1 MANDEPGADD
11 AREYRTE
18 ELAEAAGISVRTLR
32 FYRERKLL
40 PPPRRDGRIAWYG
53 ERHLARLRTIGALL
67 ERGHTLGGIAE
78 LFAAFESGRDV
89 GELLGLESAIAVPW
103 SEETEVRLSPEA
115 LADRFRGEA
124 TPENLSASMD
134 LGYITGDGDTVV
146 HVSRRLLD
154 ASTALVDRG
163 VPLSVV
169 LAAAREVRSHAD
181 DLAGLFTR
189 IIRKHVLAGV
199 LDRAEPDRGLGPD
212 DVARI
217 AETIEQLR
225 PISKAVVD
233 AELAMAMDRRV
244 RAELDAWG
252 RDPDLNRDR
261 DRDRDR
267 KDDRR
272 REAEPGPE
280 ASG

>member
-1 MANDEPGADD
+1 MVANDEPGTDD
-11 AREYRTE
+11 GREYRTE
-18 ELAEAAGISVRTLR
+18 ELAGAAGITVRTLR

-53 ERHLARLRTIGALL
+53 ERHLARLRTIAALL

-103 SEETEVRLSPEA
+103 SEETQVRLSPEA

-124 TPENLSASMD
+124 TPENLAASMD

-154 ASTALVDRG
+154 ASSALVEQG

-181 DLAGLFTR
+181 QLAELFTR
-189 IIRKHVLAGV
+189 IISKHVLANV
-199 LDRAEPDRGLGPD
+199 LERAEPGRGLGPD

-244 RAELDAWG
+244 RAELEAWG
-252 RDPDLNRDR
+252 RDRGLDR
-261 DRDRDR
+261 AG
-267 KDDRR
+267 DRR
-272 REAEPGPE
+272 PGSEDGPD
-280 ASG
+280 AGG

>member
-1 MANDEPGADD
+1 MANDEPEADGV
-11 AREYRTE
+11 REYRME
-18 ELAEAAGISVRTLR
+18 ELAEAAGITVRTLR

-40 PPPRRDGRIAWYG
+40 PPPRRDGRIAWYN

-78 LFAAFESGRDV
+78 LISAFESGRDV
-89 GELLGLESAIAVPW
+89 GELLGLDSAIAVPW
-103 SEETEVRLSPEA
+103 SEETPVRLTPEA

-124 TPENLSASMD
+124 TPENLAASMD
-134 LGYITGDGDTVV
+134 LGYITSDGETVV

-154 ASTALVDRG
+154 ASGALVDQG

-181 DLAGLFTR
+181 ELADLFTR
-189 IIRKHVLAGV
+189 IIRKHVLGHV
-199 LDRAEPDRGLGPD
+199 LDRAAPGRGLGPD

-244 RAELDAWG
+244 RAELESWG
-252 RDPDLNRDR
+252 RTGRQQETPGQGHEPEPRDP
-261 DRDRDR
+261 
-267 KDDRR
+267 
-272 REAEPGPE
+272 AE
-280 ASG
+280 

>member
-1 MANDEPGADD
+1 MANDEPGTDEV
-11 AREYRTE
+11 REYRTE

-53 ERHLARLRTIGALL
+53 ERHLARLRTIGALV

-89 GELLGLESAIAVPW
+89 GELLGLDSAIAVPW
-103 SEETEVRLSPEA
+103 SEETPVHLSPEA

-124 TPENLSASMD
+124 TPENLAASMD

-154 ASTALVDRG
+154 ASTALVDQG
-163 VPLSVV
+163 VPLSAV
-169 LAAAREVRSHAD
+169 LGAAREVRSHAD
-181 DLAGLFTR
+181 DLAELFTR
-189 IIRKHVLAGV
+189 IIRKHVLAHV
-199 LDRAEPDRGLGPD
+199 LDRAEPGHGLGPE

-233 AELAMAMDRRV
+233 AELAMAMDRRA
-244 RAELDAWG
+244 RAELDTWG
-252 RDPDLNRDR
+252 RDR
-261 DRDRDR
+261 DRDRDQDQDR

-272 REAEPGPE
+272 RGPGHGPDT
-280 ASG
+280 SG